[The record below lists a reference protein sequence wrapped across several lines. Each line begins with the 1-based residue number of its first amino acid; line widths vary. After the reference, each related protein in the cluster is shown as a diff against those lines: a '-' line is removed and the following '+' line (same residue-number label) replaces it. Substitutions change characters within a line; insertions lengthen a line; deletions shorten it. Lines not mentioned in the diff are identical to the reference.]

1 MEGSTAYFIQKKHS
15 KHSDDAYAT
24 FYEAQQ
30 NSFWSLYI
38 SFTWLIL
45 TLVKKHVTHMK
56 NTKKDR
62 KIRLN
67 LEAKGS
73 STTWVV
79 NFYYEHVCCPSV
91 HERQLEQKAED
102 QQRNSRVRAGGL
114 LCVKPDSVSEPLR
127 TSSIELVHL
136 VTITV
141 ESKCGCVANI
151 LSCLW
156 ALVDI
161 SIDEQ
166 CICMIIAQVTKCW
179 QHFSTCMA
187 PDRYKQK
194 DLSEVQPIIF
204 AHHAWWAPP
213 VNVKYPFQHTL
224 YIQNIDTQMTTEW
237 SCKSVNS
244 SALSRA
250 CSVWLCVLWP

>member
-1 MEGSTAYFIQKKHS
+1 MMLMPLSMKLNRTHFGHFTQVSLDSFSLWSRRIPKKTVRLDSIWKPKEVKHS
-15 KHSDDAYAT
+15 
-24 FYEAQQ
+24 
-30 NSFWSLYI
+30 
-38 SFTWLIL
+38 
-45 TLVKKHVTHMK
+45 
-56 NTKKDR
+56 
-62 KIRLN
+62 
-67 LEAKGS
+67 
-73 STTWVV
+73 TTSVV
-79 NFYYEHVCCPSV
+79 NFYNEHVCCPSV

-102 QQRNSRVRAGGL
+102 QERNSGVTAGGL

-151 LSCLW
+151 LSCLC
-156 ALVDI
+156 ALVNI

-194 DLSEVQPIIF
+194 DLSEVQPIFLHIMHDG
-204 AHHAWWAPP
+204 HHLSML
-213 VNVKYPFQHTL
+213 NVLSSIHCT
-224 YIQNIDTQMTTEW
+224 YII
-237 SCKSVNS
+237 
-244 SALSRA
+244 
-250 CSVWLCVLWP
+250 

>member
-1 MEGSTAYFIQKKHS
+1 
-15 KHSDDAYAT
+15 
-24 FYEAQQ
+24 
-30 NSFWSLYI
+30 
-38 SFTWLIL
+38 
-45 TLVKKHVTHMK
+45 
-56 NTKKDR
+56 
-62 KIRLN
+62 
-67 LEAKGS
+67 
-73 STTWVV
+73 V
-79 NFYYEHVCCPSV
+79 NFYNEHVCCPSV

-102 QQRNSRVRAGGL
+102 QERNSGVTAGGL

-151 LSCLW
+151 LSCLC
-156 ALVDI
+156 ALVNI

-194 DLSEVQPIIF
+194 DLSEVQPIFLHIMHDG
-204 AHHAWWAPP
+204 HH
-213 VNVKYPFQHTL
+213 L
-224 YIQNIDTQMTTEW
+224 SMLNIL
-237 SCKSVNS
+237 S
-244 SALSRA
+244 SIHCTYRILIHK
-250 CSVWLCVLWP
+250 